1 MSLYFKAVRWQNFLS
16 TGNQFTEVK
25 LNKSPSTLIVGENGA
40 GKSTMLDAISFALYG
55 KPYRNINKPQ
65 LINSITN
72 KNCLVEIELSVKN
85 KAYKICRG
93 IKPAVFEIYCD
104 DVLLDQNA
112 SIREYQEYLEKNILK
127 LNQKSFGQIVVIGS
141 ANFVPFMQLK
151 PYERR
156 TVIED
161 LLDIEIFTKMNTLL
175 KDKISKNKEQINDT
189 KHNVEMLEQKIELTR
204 KHLNEVQ
211 SMKRVNRESIEEKI
225 AQITKEAKETVA
237 EVERLNKQV
246 QTLQSSIV
254 DKDSLK
260 SKIKKMDK
268 YSYQLKH
275 KINTIEKEIEFFHN
289 NDECPTCK
297 QDLDSLFVERHVEG
311 QIYKKGELEEGLE
324 KAAEHYQ
331 TINNRLTE
339 INDIQTQITEIN
351 NEIISHN
358 SSLSH
363 ARKSI
368 TELQDKLQEEH
379 NDITSSDTTE
389 TLEAL
394 REELQGEKNTHR
406 ELLSKKEQYDIAY
419 SLLKDG
425 GIKTKIIRQYV
436 PIINKLMNKYLAAMD
451 FFVQFELDE
460 NFDEKIKSRFRD
472 EFTYASFSEGE
483 KMRIDLALLFTWRA
497 VAKLRNSST
506 TNLLIM
512 DEVFDSSLDTT
523 GTDEFL
529 KIITDLNKDTNVFVI
544 SHKGDQL
551 FDKFHSNIRFEKIK
565 NFSQIAA

>member
-1 MSLYFKAVRWQNFLS
+1 MSIHFKCVRWQNFLS

-25 LNKSPSTLIVGENGA
+25 LNRSPSTLIVGENGA

-72 KNCLVEIELSVKN
+72 KNCLVEIEFLVKN
-85 KAYKICRG
+85 KQYLIRRG
-93 IKPAVFEIYCD
+93 IKPAVFEIICD
-104 DVLLDQNA
+104 GTLVDQNA

-141 ANFVPFMQLK
+141 ANFIPFMQLK

-156 TVIED
+156 VVIED

-175 KDKISKNKEQINDT
+175 KDKINKNKELIT
-189 KHNVEMLEQKIELTR
+189 ESKHNVEMLEQKIELTR
-204 KHLNEVQ
+204 THLNEVQ
-211 SMKRVNRESIEEKI
+211 SMKRVNRDSIEQKI
-225 AQITKEAKETVA
+225 KEITEEATQSIA
-237 EVERLNKQV
+237 EIESLNKQV
-246 QTLQSSIV
+246 EELQQSIL
-254 DKDSLK
+254 DKDSVDTKL
-260 SKIKKMDK
+260 KKMEK

-275 KINTIEKEIEFFHN
+275 KVATIEKEIDFFCN
-289 NDECPTCK
+289 NEECPTCK
-297 QDLDSLFVERHVEG
+297 QDLDSQFVTKHVE
-311 QIYKKGELEEGLE
+311 QQEFKKGELEDGLE
-324 KAAEHYQ
+324 KATEHYD
-331 TINNRLTE
+331 E
-339 INDIQTQITEIN
+339 INRRLSEISETQE
-351 NEIISHN
+351 H
-358 SSLSH
+358 
-363 ARKSI
+363 I
-368 TELQDKLQEEH
+368 TELNNQIISFNTSLTHSRRSVTDLQEKLQAEVE
-379 NDITSSDTTE
+379 DTSDKTSGD
-389 TLEAL
+389 LDAL
-394 REELQGEKNTHR
+394 KGDLQSEVTNQKQ
-406 ELLSKKEQYDIAY
+406 LLALKEQFDIAY

-460 NFDEKIKSRFRD
+460 NFNEKIKSRFRD
-472 EFTYASFSEGE
+472 EFTYESFSEGE

-551 FDKFHSNIRFEKIK
+551 FDKFHSNIKFEKIK